1 MRYPTII
8 AVAALLTVAFV
19 THASAGAVAQAAYEQ
34 PSQVIET
41 AAQATLKALNADR
54 EGYRKDP
61 AKIQGV
67 VDKYLLPHFD
77 TQFAAQSVLGRYWK
91 IATPVQRQEFI
102 SAFIHSMLENYGSA
116 LLGFTANTLKVYPSR
131 VPPDQTVATVR
142 TEVTRGNG
150 TQDSV
155 IFYMKKTP
163 EGWKAFDV
171 HIDGVSYIL
180 SYREDFQSQIAQQ
193 GKQGI
198 AAVIKRL
205 ESGEKPAQ
213 ISHITNGRS

>member
-1 MRYPTII
+1 MRYPTTII
-8 AVAALLTVAFV
+8 VAALLTVALM
-19 THASAGAVAQAAYEQ
+19 TPASAGTAAQAAYEQ

-41 AAQATLKALNADR
+41 AAQETLKALNADR

-61 AKIQGV
+61 AKIQEV

-77 TQFAAQSVLGRYWK
+77 TQLAAQSVLGRYWQV
-91 IATPVQRQEFI
+91 ATPAQRQEFV

-131 VPPDQTVATVR
+131 VPPEKTVAIVR
-142 TEVTRGNG
+142 TEVTRANG

-155 IFYMKKTP
+155 IFYMDKTP

-180 SYREDFQSQIAQQ
+180 SYKEDFQSQISQQ

-198 AAVIKRL
+198 EAVIKRL
-205 ESGEKPAQ
+205 ESSEKPAQ
-213 ISHITNGRS
+213 IRHIGDRRS

>member
-1 MRYPTII
+1 VRYPRTI
-8 AVAALLTVAFV
+8 AVAALLTVAFL
-19 THASAGAVAQAAYEQ
+19 THASAGTVAQATYEQ

-41 AAQATLKALNADR
+41 AAQETLKALNADR

-61 AKIQGV
+61 AKIQEV

-77 TQFAAQSVLGRYWK
+77 TQFAARSVLGRYWQN
-91 IATPVQRQEFI
+91 ATPAQRQEFI

-116 LLGFTANTLKVYPSR
+116 LLGFTANTLKIYPSR

-142 TEVTRGNG
+142 TEVTRSNG

-155 IFYMKKTP
+155 IFYMRKTP

-180 SYREDFQSQIAQQ
+180 SYREDFQSQIAQH

-198 AAVIKRL
+198 NAVIKRL

-213 ISHITNGRS
+213 ISRSPG

>member
-1 MRYPTII
+1 MRSPITI
-8 AVAALLTVAFV
+8 VAALLAVALV
-19 THASAGAVAQAAYEQ
+19 THASAGAAAQAAYEQ

-41 AAQATLKALNADR
+41 AAQETLKALNADR

-61 AKIQGV
+61 AKIQEV
-67 VDKYLLPHFD
+67 VDEYLLPRFD
-77 TQFAAQSVLGRYWK
+77 TQFAAQSVLGRYWQV
-91 IATPVQRQEFI
+91 ATPAQRQEFI

-142 TEVTRGNG
+142 TEVTRANG

-163 EGWKAFDV
+163 EGWKAYDV

-193 GKQGI
+193 GKQAI
-198 AAVIKRL
+198 EAIIKRL
-205 ESGEKPAQ
+205 EGGEKPAQ
-213 ISHITNGRS
+213 TSHIGDRRS

>member
-1 MRYPTII
+1 MRQQRTI

-19 THASAGAVAQAAYEQ
+19 AHASGRAVAQAAYEQ

-41 AAQATLKALNADR
+41 AAQETLKALNADR
-54 EGYRKDP
+54 EAYRKDP
-61 AKIQGV
+61 EKIQGV

-77 TQFAAQSVLGRYWK
+77 TELAARSVLGRYWRT
-91 IATPVQRQEFI
+91 ATPEQRQEFI
-102 SAFIHSMLENYGSA
+102 SAFIHSMLQNYGSA

-171 HIDGVSYIL
+171 HIDGVSYIF
-180 SYREDFQSQIAQQ
+180 SYREDFQSQIAQE
-193 GKQGI
+193 GKDGI
-198 AAVIKRL
+198 NAVIKRL

>member
-1 MRYPTII
+1 MRYPRTI

-19 THASAGAVAQAAYEQ
+19 THASAGTVAQAAYEQ
-34 PSQVIET
+34 PSQVIES
-41 AAQATLKALNADR
+41 AAQETLKALNADR

-77 TQFAAQSVLGRYWK
+77 TQFAAQSVLGRYWRT
-91 IATPVQRQEFI
+91 ATPAQRQEFI

-131 VPPDQTVATVR
+131 VPSDQSVATVR

-155 IFYMKKTP
+155 IFYMKKTA
-163 EGWKAFDV
+163 EGWKVFDV

-180 SYREDFQSQIAQQ
+180 SYREDLQSQLATQ
-193 GKQGI
+193 GVD
-198 AAVIKRL
+198 AVIQRL
-205 ESGEKPAQ
+205 ENGEKPAQ
-213 ISHITNGRS
+213 ISHVTNRRS

>member
-1 MRYPTII
+1 MRYPRTI
-8 AVAALLTVAFV
+8 AVAAILAVAFV
-19 THASAGAVAQAAYEQ
+19 THASAGTVAATYEQ

-41 AAQATLKALNADR
+41 AAQETLQALNADR

-61 AKIQGV
+61 TKIQGV

-77 TQFAAQSVLGRYWK
+77 TEFAAQSVLGRYWRK
-91 IATPVQRQEFI
+91 ATPAQRQEFV

-131 VPPDQTVATVR
+131 VPPDQSVATVR

-150 TQDSV
+150 TRDSV
-155 IFYMKKTP
+155 IFYMRKTP
-163 EGWKAFDV
+163 EGWKVFDV

-180 SYREDFQSQIAQQ
+180 SYREDLQSQIA
-193 GKQGI
+193 KQGI
-198 AAVIKRL
+198 HAVIKRL
-205 ESGEKPAQ
+205 EKGEKPAQ
-213 ISHITNGRS
+213 IS

>member
-1 MRYPTII
+1 MRYPTMI
-8 AVAALLTVAFV
+8 AVAALLTVALM
-19 THASAGAVAQAAYEQ
+19 TRASAGTAAQATYEQ

-41 AAQATLKALNADR
+41 AAQETLKALNADR

-61 AKIQGV
+61 AKIQAV

-77 TQFAAQSVLGRYWK
+77 TQLAAQSVLGRYWK
-91 IATPVQRQEFI
+91 TATPAQRQEFI
-102 SAFIHSMLENYGSA
+102 SAFIHSMLQNYGSA

-142 TEVTRGNG
+142 TEVTRTNG
-150 TQDSV
+150 TQDPV
-155 IFYMKKTP
+155 IFYMRKTP

-193 GKQGI
+193 GSQGI
-198 AAVIKRL
+198 NAVIKRL
-205 ESGEKPAQ
+205 ENSEKPAQ
-213 ISHITNGRS
+213 ISHITNRRS